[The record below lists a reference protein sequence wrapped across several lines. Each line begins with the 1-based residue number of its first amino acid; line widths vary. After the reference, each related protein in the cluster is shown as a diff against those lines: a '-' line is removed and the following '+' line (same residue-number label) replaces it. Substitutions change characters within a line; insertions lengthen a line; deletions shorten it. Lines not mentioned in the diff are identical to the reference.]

1 MESDG
6 GSCAGDEIVLAF
18 DDHAY
23 PGALRHVHAP
33 PSRLYVRGRLSA
45 CPEELSSPAIAIV
58 GARDATAYG
67 LAFARSLAR
76 ELAQAGL
83 CVVSGL
89 ALGIDGAAHRGA
101 LDAGGTTI
109 AVLGTGTDILYP
121 RAHRALRDEILARGA
136 VVSELPPGTP
146 PRREHFPQRNRI
158 ISGLALGVV
167 VVEATLKSGSL
178 VTAQHALE
186 QGREVFA
193 VPGPVTSARSRGPHA
208 LLKRGA
214 RLVESVDDV
223 LLELPPGVLR
233 PRTAGG
239 AATGLSPELAELLT
253 AIRDGASTVDA
264 MAARTDT
271 RIPEILNQL
280 LLLELRGLVVRGPG
294 GLYVATADAAASG
307 TARAEGGVD
316 SPPDER

>member
-1 MESDG
+1 SVGDEARACVARRRRSMESDG

-33 PSRLYVRGRLSA
+33 PSRLYVRRRLSA
-45 CPEELSSPAIAIV
+45 CPAELSSPAIRIV
-58 GARDATAYG
+58 GPRDAAAYG

-146 PRREHFPQRNRI
+146 P
-158 ISGLALGVV
+158 
-167 VVEATLKSGSL
+167 
-178 VTAQHALE
+178 
-186 QGREVFA
+186 
-193 VPGPVTSARSRGPHA
+193 
-208 LLKRGA
+208 
-214 RLVESVDDV
+214 
-223 LLELPPGVLR
+223 
-233 PRTAGG
+233 
-239 AATGLSPELAELLT
+239 
-253 AIRDGASTVDA
+253 
-264 MAARTDT
+264 
-271 RIPEILNQL
+271 
-280 LLLELRGLVVRGPG
+280 
-294 GLYVATADAAASG
+294 
-307 TARAEGGVD
+307 
-316 SPPDER
+316 